1 MPAEVPEEAP
11 VEAEV
16 QAAAAVLVARAASA
30 DAYRMIL
37 LAPICLTG
45 HYTCR
50 LVAFS
55 LSLLHVQDRTYAESR
70 TRRCC

>member
-30 DAYRMIL
+30 LAYRMIL
-37 LAPICLTG
+37 LAPVCPKG
-45 HYTCR
+45 HCTYL
-50 LVAFS
+50 LVALS
-55 LSLLHVQDRTYAESR
+55 PSLLHVQDLTYAER
-70 TRRCC
+70 